1 MDQPSFG
8 SKTGVGVEV
17 IFFMVNFNGE
27 LLPKDSKFLNHR
39 NRGLRYGD
47 SLFESMRAVNGKLFY
62 WEDHY
67 LRLMASM
74 RILRMEIPMDFTMEF
89 LEENIQAVISANHL
103 SDGPARIRLTIFRNE
118 GGLYLP
124 ETHTI
129 SYIIE
134 AKPLQNPFYILDD
147 DCYEIEL
154 FKDFYV
160 NPDMLST
167 LKTNNK
173 IINVVGSIFAQENDY
188 DNCLLLNNDKQIVEA
203 LNGNFFLVK
212 GNIVKTP
219 PLKDGCLSGIIRK
232 KLMEIVDKL
241 EGYELQENSISPFEL
256 QKADELFITNS
267 IIGIRPITKY
277 RKKEFNDVVARDLLG
292 KLNAMARLG

>member
-1 MDQPSFG
+1 
-8 SKTGVGVEV
+8 
-17 IFFMVNFNGE
+17 MVNFNGE
-27 LLPKDSKFLNHR
+27 LLPTTDTFLNHQ

-47 SLFESMRAVNGKLFY
+47 SLFESMRAVNGKLFF

-74 RILRMEIPMDFTMEF
+74 RMLRMEIPMDFTMEF
-89 LEENIQAVISANHL
+89 LEENILEVIVANDLEESA
-103 SDGPARIRLTIFRNE
+103 ARIRLTVFRSD

-124 ETHTI
+124 ETNAI

-134 AKPLQNPFYILDD
+134 AKPLQNPFYVLEDNR
-147 DCYEIEL
+147 YEVEL

-188 DNCLLLNNDKQIVEA
+188 DNCLLINNDKQVVEA
-203 LNGNFFLVK
+203 LNGNLFLVK
-212 GNIVKTP
+212 GNTVKTA
-219 PLKDGCLSGIIRK
+219 PLKDGCLNGIIRK
-232 KLMEIVDKL
+232 KLMEIISKL
-241 EGYELQENSISPFEL
+241 EGYHLEENSISPFEL

-277 RKKEFNDVVARDLLG
+277 RKKEFRSLTAKDLLG
-292 KLNAMARLG
+292 KLNAVARLG

>member
-1 MDQPSFG
+1 
-8 SKTGVGVEV
+8 
-17 IFFMVNFNGE
+17 MVNFNGA
-27 LLPKDSKFLNHR
+27 LLPKNSTFLNHG

-47 SLFESMRAVNGKLFY
+47 SLFESLRAVNGQLFF

-67 LRLMASM
+67 FRLMASM
-74 RILRMEIPMDFTMEF
+74 RMLRMEIPMDFTMEF
-89 LEENIQAVISANHL
+89 LEENIQGAIAANDL
-103 SDGPARIRLTIFRNE
+103 SDSAARIRLTVFRNE

-124 ETHTI
+124 ETNAV

-134 AKPLQNPFYILDD
+134 AKPLEHPFYILDD
-147 DCYEIEL
+147 GRYEVEL

-188 DNCLLLNNDKQIVEA
+188 DNCLLINNDKQVVEA
-203 LNGNFFLVK
+203 LNGNLFLVK
-212 GNIVKTP
+212 ENTIKTP
-219 PLKDGCLSGIIRK
+219 PLKDGCLNGIIRK
-232 KLMEIVDKL
+232 KLMEIVNKL
-241 EGYELQENSISPFEL
+241 DGYELQENSISPFEL

-267 IIGIRPITKY
+267 IVGIRPITKY
-277 RKKEFNDVVARDLLG
+277 RKKEFASTTAKDLLG
-292 KLNAMARLG
+292 KLNAVARLG

>member
-1 MDQPSFG
+1 M
-8 SKTGVGVEV
+8 
-17 IFFMVNFNGE
+17 IVNFNGKI
-27 LLPKDSKFLNHR
+27 LPKDSTFLNHR

-47 SLFESMRAVNGKLFY
+47 SLFESLRAVNGKLFF

-74 RILRMEIPMDFTMEF
+74 RMLRMEIPMDFTMEF
-89 LEENIQAVISANHL
+89 LEENILGAIAENDL
-103 SDGPARIRLTIFRNE
+103 SDSAARIRLTVFRNE

-124 ETHTI
+124 ETNTI

-134 AKPLQNPFYILDD
+134 AKLLEYPFYVLDNGR
-147 DCYEIEL
+147 YEIEL

-203 LNGNFFLVK
+203 LNGNLFLVK
-212 GNIVKTP
+212 GNTIKTP
-219 PLKDGCLSGIIRK
+219 PLKDGCLNGIIRK
-232 KLMEIVDKL
+232 KLMEIISKL
-241 EGYELQENSISPFEL
+241 EGYELEENSISPFEL

-277 RKKEFNDVVARDLLG
+277 RKKEFGDAVAKDLLG
-292 KLNAMARLG
+292 KLNATARLG

>member
-1 MDQPSFG
+1 
-8 SKTGVGVEV
+8 
-17 IFFMVNFNGE
+17 MVNFNGE
-27 LLPKDSKFLNHR
+27 LLPTTETFLDHQ

-47 SLFESMRAVNGKLFY
+47 SLFESMRAVSGKLFF

-74 RILRMEIPMDFTMEF
+74 RMLRMEIPMDFTMEF
-89 LEENIQAVISANHL
+89 LEENILGVILANDLDQSA
-103 SDGPARIRLTIFRNE
+103 ARIRLTVFRSD

-124 ETHTI
+124 ETNVI

-134 AKPLQNPFYILDD
+134 AKALQNPFYVLEDNR
-147 DCYEIEL
+147 YEVEL

-188 DNCLLLNNDKQIVEA
+188 DNCLLINTNKQVVEA
-203 LNGNFFLVK
+203 LNGNLFLVK
-212 GNIVKTP
+212 GNTVKTA
-219 PLKDGCLSGIIRK
+219 PLKDGCLNGIIRK
-232 KLMEIVDKL
+232 KLMEIINKL
-241 EGYELQENSISPFEL
+241 EGYELEENSISPFEL

-277 RKKEFNDVVARDLLG
+277 RKKEFGNVTAKNLLG
-292 KLNAMARLG
+292 KLNAVARLG

>member
-1 MDQPSFG
+1 
-8 SKTGVGVEV
+8 
-17 IFFMVNFNGE
+17 MVNFNGE
-27 LLPKDSKFLNHR
+27 ILPEDSTFLNHG

-47 SLFESMRAVNGKLFY
+47 SLFESLRAVNKKLFF

-74 RILRMEIPMDFTMEF
+74 RMLRMEIPMDFTMEF
-89 LEENIQAVISANHL
+89 LEENVQKVIAANNL
-103 SDGPARIRLTIFRNE
+103 NEGAARIRFTIFRNE

-124 ETHTI
+124 ETNTV

-134 AKPLQNPFYILDD
+134 AKPLENSFYVLDD
-147 DCYEIEL
+147 DRYEVEL

-173 IINVVGSIFAQENDY
+173 IINVVGSIFAKENDY
-188 DNCLLLNNDKQIVEA
+188 DNCLLINSDKQVVEA
-203 LNGNFFLVK
+203 LNGNLFLVK
-212 GNIVKTP
+212 GNIIKTP
-219 PLKDGCLSGIIRK
+219 PLKDGCLNGIIRK

-241 EGYELQENSISPFEL
+241 EGYELEENSISPFEL

-277 RKKEFNDVVARDLLG
+277 RKKEFGNLTAKDVLG
-292 KLNAMARLG
+292 KLNAVARLG